1 MSELI
6 FEVETVTPELA
17 SALLKNVRNKG
28 RIDHLKDP
36 MPAISYIVSRAET
49 EDLMVHYCLPAFA
62 RNDADAF
69 LMGVARANA
78 LIKKVGANSLRTQF
92 VPN

>member
-28 RIDHLKDP
+28 RIDQ
-36 MPAISYIVSRAET
+36 RT
-49 EDLMVHYCLPAFA
+49 
-62 RNDADAF
+62 
-69 LMGVARANA
+69 
-78 LIKKVGANSLRTQF
+78 VGAYAQDMGSDLWKLNGEPIILSKKGELISGPLRLHAC
-92 VPN
+92 